1 MSIRTKILIGF
12 LVLIVLSTVQG
23 ALFINT
29 IAEGKQITARIFDQ
43 PLTASTQ
50 AQKAWDSFRDA
61 QSLMKSRLELIEPY
75 NRAESSSAF
84 EALKDNYKQHLDA
97 VRGATMSDAAVIT
110 LKEVEVS
117 SSEWHQ
123 LALQMLAGNDLAVIP
138 SDIRLNEIESE
149 VRDGLAKLVQITLKD
164 ASDFKMTSE
173 KHIDDQIQLGLF
185 LMGGGIV
192 IAIVVALFL
201 STKLSKPVSVMT
213 DQMSE
218 LAKGNLDIEVTMT
231 DRSDEFGGMAQAVNI
246 FKSNALEVE
255 QLRKDQAE
263 QEEKAKI
270 AKKEAMNALA
280 NEFEQ
285 SVRSGMSQFSSYVET
300 LENTAIEMGELA
312 NATEEKVGSANSA
325 SSDASQS
332 VRGVSDKAHELSVSI
347 DEINSRMAQTTEIAG
362 KAVEEASKSKNM
374 VESLTASTGEIEIA
388 ARLIGEIAD
397 QTNMLAL
404 NATIEAARAGEA
416 GKGFAVVAGEV
427 KNLANQTAKATE
439 QISKQVSAVQ
449 NASQLAVKSIVD
461 IGGTVETINQIAEDT
476 AQSVVTQDHATKDI
490 AGMSRSAFDNT
501 AITSDNINDVESNAK
516 ETANRAQSVKAAAD
530 DITRQLKEMENGVDA
545 FLENIRT
552 A

>member
-1 MSIRTKILIGF
+1 
-12 LVLIVLSTVQG
+12 
-23 ALFINT
+23 
-29 IAEGKQITARIFDQ
+29 
-43 PLTASTQ
+43 
-50 AQKAWDSFRDA
+50 
-61 QSLMKSRLELIEPY
+61 
-75 NRAESSSAF
+75 
-84 EALKDNYKQHLDA
+84 
-97 VRGATMSDAAVIT
+97 
-110 LKEVEVS
+110 
-117 SSEWHQ
+117 
-123 LALQMLAGNDLAVIP
+123 
-138 SDIRLNEIESE
+138 
-149 VRDGLAKLVQITLKD
+149 
-164 ASDFKMTSE
+164 
-173 KHIDDQIQLGLF
+173 
-185 LMGGGIV
+185 
-192 IAIVVALFL
+192 
-201 STKLSKPVSVMT
+201 
-213 DQMSE
+213 
-218 LAKGNLDIEVTMT
+218 
-231 DRSDEFGGMAQAVNI
+231 
-246 FKSNALEVE
+246 
-255 QLRKDQAE
+255 
-263 QEEKAKI
+263 
-270 AKKEAMNALA
+270 MNAWA

-312 NATEEKVGSANSA
+312 NATEEKVGSAHSA

-362 KAVEEASKSKNM
+362 KAVEEATKSQNM

-490 AGMSRSAFDNT
+490 ADMSRSAFDNT

-530 DITRQLKEMENGVDA
+530 DITRQLKEMESGVDA